1 MSLRLTTALLAS
13 AFVLVPCA
21 SADVLPGV
29 SHRTRLYDSASY
41 KESAFVVGHP
51 GVVLRTND
59 HGAHYTAIKVPTT
72 DALFSI
78 DINQA
83 GQGAIVGRSGLVLV
97 TSDGGNTWTKTNALS
112 DVENEDD
119 RPHLFSVDV
128 LENGTIVAV
137 GSFATIVRSTDL
149 GQTWQRAT
157 VNVNL
162 PQDSRSRGRQHEEEE
177 EDINAGFEEEA
188 RLTSVSFGDDKVGY
202 AVGEFGM
209 VLRSDDGGASFKR
222 QRSATDTL
230 LFSVHAV
237 SAKHVVASGSDGTIV
252 ETTNGQTWK
261 RVTSGTTNHLFG
273 IWASADTCIAVGA
286 DGAVVVRKG
295 SAPFQV
301 IPTHVHTWLS
311 SVALHDGTHGT
322 VTGGLGHLLL
332 TKDAGS
338 TFSVVVGE

>member
-1 MSLRLTTALLAS
+1 MSLRFTTALLAS

-51 GVVLRTND
+51 GIVLRTTD
-59 HGAHYTAIKVPTT
+59 HGAHYTNVKVPTT

-97 TSDGGNTWTKTNALS
+97 TSDGGNTWTKTNALT
-112 DVENEDD
+112 DVEKEDD
-119 RPHLFSVDV
+119 RPHLFAVDV

-149 GQTWQRAT
+149 GKTWERSAIDVT
-157 VNVNL
+157 L
-162 PQDSRSRGRQHEEEE
+162 PHDPRSRSHDDE
-177 EDINAGFEEEA
+177 EDMNAGFEEEA
-188 RLTSVSFGDDKVGY
+188 RLTGVSFGDDKAGY
-202 AVGEFGM
+202 VVGEFGM

-222 QRSATDTL
+222 QRSATETL

-237 SAKHVVASGSDGTIV
+237 SAKHAVASGSDGTIV
-252 ETTNGQTWK
+252 ETTDGQTWK

-273 IWASADTCIAVGA
+273 IWASADTCVAVGA
-286 DGAVVVRKG
+286 DGAVVLRKG
-295 SAPFQV
+295 ASAPFQV
-301 IPTHVHTWLS
+301 VPTHIHTWLS